1 MKIAVAA
8 VQMSSELLDVPANL
22 ERADDLLRAAHESGV
37 ELAVL
42 PELFNTG
49 YSLCPD
55 YGPYSETAGRP
66 HAFAPSPAQPAVED
80 GDRRGFRRARG
91 AASLR
96 FAGLLHARR

>member
-22 ERADDLLRAAHESGV
+22 ERADNLLRAAHGAGV

-49 YSLCPD
+49 YSLLPD
-55 YGPYSETAGRP
+55 FGPHSETVEGPTLSIFASVAGNGGWVSRP
-66 HAFAPSPAQPAVED
+66 
-80 GDRRGFRRARG
+80 
-91 AASLR
+91 ASLNAR
-96 FAGLLHARR
+96 AGISTIH